1 MSNKEKLIS
10 GLLKGAGENH
20 YETRSAALIAIGDTG
35 LIGEDKLVAALL
47 KGAGD
52 NHYGVKQA
60 AYTGMGRML
69 KNSNRQ

>member
-1 MSNKEKLIS
+1 MNKEKLIN
-10 GLLKGAGENH
+10 GLLKGASASH
-20 YETRSAALIAIGDTG
+20 YETRQAALIAIGDTG
-35 LIGEDKLVAALL
+35 LIGEDKLVAALE
-47 KGAGD
+47 KGASS